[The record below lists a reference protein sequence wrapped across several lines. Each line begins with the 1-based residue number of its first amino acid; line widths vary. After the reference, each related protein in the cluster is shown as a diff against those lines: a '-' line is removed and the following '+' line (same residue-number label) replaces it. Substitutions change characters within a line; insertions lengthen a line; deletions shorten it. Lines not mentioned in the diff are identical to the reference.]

1 MGLID
6 IIKSFKNKI
15 SDPYYDIE
23 LMDESDEKWDEIIY
37 DRDDLK
43 INDKTSRE
51 AYVRG
56 CLEQIAE
63 ASREVDALQVE
74 YENVTSLL
82 KDMEEIEAL
91 PEEEMDLIKNF
102 ANEIISLKDEQKDYL
117 KRTVHMDD
125 AKYRQLEIMEDE
137 LKEGLDKLK
146 NTEHYQVLIKKDLK
160 KLENEKQA
168 YYYRRTDLR
177 HIIEDCKSMLVVC
190 TVALAV
196 CVVILLILEYGFGL
210 NTRMG
215 YLAAALAGAIGI
227 TMLFIRNN
235 DSRAELKSVE
245 QGITR
250 LIQLQNTVKIR
261 YVNNTNLLDYL
272 YLKYQVASSKEL
284 SKDYEQFLE
293 EREEREKYDRAE
305 RALGDC
311 ERSFLHEL
319 RRFQIKDP
327 MIWLHQAEAL
337 IDKREMVEIRH
348 KLIIQRQSLRRRID
362 YNREVVALNAQNEI
376 KDLVDKYPK
385 YAREILNIVN
395 EYEKKYV

>member
-196 CVVILLILEYGFGL
+196 CVVILLILEY
-210 NTRMG
+210 
-215 YLAAALAGAIGI
+215 I
-227 TMLFIRNN
+227 
-235 DSRAELKSVE
+235 
-245 QGITR
+245 
-250 LIQLQNTVKIR
+250 
-261 YVNNTNLLDYL
+261 
-272 YLKYQVASSKEL
+272 
-284 SKDYEQFLE
+284 
-293 EREEREKYDRAE
+293 
-305 RALGDC
+305 
-311 ERSFLHEL
+311 
-319 RRFQIKDP
+319 
-327 MIWLHQAEAL
+327 
-337 IDKREMVEIRH
+337 
-348 KLIIQRQSLRRRID
+348 
-362 YNREVVALNAQNEI
+362 
-376 KDLVDKYPK
+376 
-385 YAREILNIVN
+385 
-395 EYEKKYV
+395 